1 MSKKFKTYDEQIQIL
16 QERNLLIR
24 DKNAARRILQRGNY
38 YNIINGYKDLFLD
51 KSLAGETFY
60 VGATFDEIVALF
72 KFDKKLK
79 KIFLDR
85 LLKMENA
92 IKSVIAYEF
101 SKSYGD
107 DNYLVFNNFDSLI
120 QTSTKKVNV
129 DRRLEQIHS
138 LIAEMQK
145 TIAYSCDK
153 KKYINHYLIKHGY
166 IPLWVLINAVSFGV
180 VSKFYG
186 IMKQKEKIEVAK
198 VFGVDYQ
205 ELDNYIKIMSFYRN
219 ICAHDE
225 KMYDEKEPITAIPDT
240 KYHDILNI
248 PKYKGRY
255 TKGKND
261 LLSLYISLKVL
272 MSNSEFSELKSDIYS
287 IVAELK
293 SKLVTIKIEDV
304 LEKMGFPKNWR
315 AIK

>member
-1 MSKKFKTYDEQIQIL
+1 MAKDFKTYTEQIQIL
-16 QERNLLIR
+16 KDRNLVIY
-24 DKNAARRILQRGNY
+24 DCAATRRILQRGNY

-51 KSLAGETFY
+51 TNMNGELFKSGTKFE
-60 VGATFDEIVALF
+60 EIVALF

-101 SKSYGD
+101 SKSYGA
-107 DNYLVFNNFDSLI
+107 DNYLLFNNFDSLI
-120 QTSTKKVNV
+120 HTNTKKKNI
-129 DRRLEQIHS
+129 DKRLEQIHS

-145 TIAYSCDK
+145 TIAHACDK
-153 KKYINHYLIKHGY
+153 KKYINHYLIQHGY
-166 IPLWVLINAVSFGV
+166 VPLWVLVNAVSFGV

-186 IMKQKEKIEVAK
+186 LMKQKEKIEVSKAFN
-198 VFGVDYQ
+198 VQYQ

-225 KMYDEKEPITAIPDT
+225 KMYDEKEEITAIPDT
-240 KYHDILNI
+240 KYHAILNI
-248 PKYKGRY
+248 PKNKGRY
-255 TKGKND
+255 TQGKND
-261 LLSLYISLKVL
+261 LFSLYITLKVL
-272 MSNSEFSELKSDIYS
+272 MSNSEFAELKSDIYA
-287 IVAELK
+287 IVKSLK
-293 SKLVTIKIEDV
+293 LELVTINMNDV
-304 LEKMGFPKNWR
+304 LNKMGFPKNWR